1 MKFDVSSYIKE
12 VYRLIFG
19 LITLF
24 MLGFITGYF
33 WAVLA
38 VGLFL
43 YSLWHLY
50 HLRVLIHWISSSELS
65 LSPEP

>member
-50 HLRVLIHWISSSELS
+50 HLRVLS
-65 LSPEP
+65 LP